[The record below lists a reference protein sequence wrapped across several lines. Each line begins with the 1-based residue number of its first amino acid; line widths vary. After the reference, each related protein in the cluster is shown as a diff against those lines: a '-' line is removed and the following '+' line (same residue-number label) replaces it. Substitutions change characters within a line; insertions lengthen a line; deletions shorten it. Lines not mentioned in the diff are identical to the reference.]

1 MIDACGVLPIFGWRE
16 RVALPRLGIARLKA
30 KLDTG
35 ARSSAL
41 HVESLEVFRRAG
53 AEWLRFDLALGRH
66 RPQRVVCE
74 APVLDRRRV
83 TDSGGHAN
91 ERWFIETD
99 VILGALALRAE
110 ISLTDRRGML
120 FPMLLG
126 RTALAGCALIDPA
139 RSYTL
144 SHPSPAPESHR

>member
-1 MIDACGVLPIFGWRE
+1 MSDHASLILGWRE
-16 RVALPRLGIARLKA
+16 RVALPQLRIASVRA

-41 HVESLEVFRRAG
+41 HVESLETFAHDG
-53 AEWLRFDLALGRH
+53 DTWLRFGLRVGR
-66 RPQRVVCE
+66 RNVRQVNCE
-74 APVLDRRRV
+74 VRAHDRRAV
-83 TDSGGHAN
+83 TDSGGRVS

-99 VILGALALRAE
+99 VALAGLCFRAE

-126 RTALAGCALIDPA
+126 RTALATRIMVDPA
-139 RSYTL
+139 LSYTL
-144 SHPSPAPESHR
+144 ARRLAAEHQHK